1 VKKIKIF
8 KFLLPF
14 VVVVLFIIGLA
25 KIVPAQSSVSVHLT
39 LGNPSNAGTSSLNNY
54 LLVKPQYVIG
64 YNCSIGR
71 ANWVSWQLNSS
82 WLGST
87 PRQDNFRTDTTL
99 PSGCYQ
105 VQSTDFSGSGF
116 DRGHMTPSGDRT
128 SSVSNN
134 SATFLMSNMI
144 AQAPDNNQGIWANL
158 EEYSR
163 TLVGQGKELYIIS
176 GGYGMG
182 GTGSNG
188 RFYTIANGQVQ
199 VPNRTWKIIVVLNTP
214 GSGLAGVTSNT
225 RVIAVS
231 IPNTQGVRTANW
243 RNYRVSVDSLESL
256 TGYNFLSQVS
266 TSIQS
271 VIEAQV
277 DNL

>member
-1 VKKIKIF
+1 MT
-8 KFLLPF
+8 
-14 VVVVLFIIGLA
+14 VVLFIIGLA
-25 KIVPAQSSVSVHLT
+25 QIVPAQSSVSVHLT
-39 LGNPSNAGTSSLNNY
+39 LGNPSSAGTSSQNNY

-64 YNCSIGR
+64 YNCGIGR
-71 ANWVSWQLNSS
+71 PNWVSWQLNSS

-87 PRQDNFRTDTTL
+87 PRQDTFRADTTL

-116 DRGHMTPSGDRT
+116 DRGHMTPSADRT
-128 SSVSNN
+128 NSVTNN

-158 EEYSR
+158 EDYAR

-188 RFYTIANGQVQ
+188 TFYTIANGKVQ
-199 VPNRTWKIIVVLNTP
+199 VPNRTWKIIVVLDTP
-214 GSGLAGVTSNT
+214 GSGLAGVTTST
-225 RVIAVS
+225 RVIAVN

-243 RNYRVSVDSLESL
+243 KDYRVSVDSLESL

-271 VIEAQV
+271 VIEARV

>member
-1 VKKIKIF
+1 MKKIKIF

-14 VVVVLFIIGLA
+14 VAVVLFIIGLVL
-25 KIVPAQSSVSVHLT
+25 IVLAQSSVSVHLT

-54 LLVKPQYVIG
+54 LLVKPQYVIS
-64 YNCSIGR
+64 YNCPIGR
-71 ANWVSWQLNSS
+71 PNWVSWQLNSS

-87 PRQDNFRTDTTL
+87 PRQDTFRADTTL
-99 PSGCYQ
+99 PFGCYQ

-128 SSVSNN
+128 SSVTNN

-144 AQAPDNNQGIWANL
+144 AQAPDNNQGIWVNL
-158 EEYSR
+158 EDYAR
-163 TLVGQGKELYIIS
+163 TLVGQGKKLYIIS

-188 RFYTIANGQVQ
+188 RFYTIANGRVE
-199 VPNRTWKIIVVLNTP
+199 VPNRTWKIIVVLNTLD
-214 GSGLAGVTSNT
+214 SGVAGVTTST
-225 RVIAVS
+225 RVISVN

-256 TGYNFLSQVS
+256 TGYNFLSEVS

>member
-1 VKKIKIF
+1 MKKIKIF

-25 KIVPAQSSVSVHLT
+25 KMVPAQSSVSVHLT

-87 PRQDNFRTDTTL
+87 PRQDNFRPDITL

-128 SSVSNN
+128 SSITNN
-134 SATFLMSNMI
+134 SDTFLMSNMI

-158 EEYSR
+158 EEYAR
-163 TLVGQGKELYIIS
+163 TLVAQGKELYIIS

-188 RFYTIANGQVQ
+188 RFYTIANGRVQ
-199 VPNRTWKIIVVLNTP
+199 VPSITWKILAVLDTP
-214 GSGLAGVTSNT
+214 GLGLAGVTTNT

-231 IPNTQGVRTANW
+231 IPNMQGVRTANW

-266 TSIQS
+266 TSVQS
-271 VIEAQV
+271 VIEARV

>member
-1 VKKIKIF
+1 MKKTKIF

-14 VVVVLFIIGLA
+14 VTVVLFIIGLA
-25 KIVPAQSSVSVHLT
+25 QIVPAQSSVSVHLT
-39 LGNPSNAGTSSLNNY
+39 LGNPSNAGTSSQNNY

-64 YNCSIGR
+64 YNCGIGR
-71 ANWVSWQLNSS
+71 PNWVSWQLNSS

-87 PRQDNFRTDTTL
+87 PRQDTFRADTTL

-116 DRGHMTPSGDRT
+116 DRGHMTPSADRT
-128 SSVSNN
+128 SSVTNN

-158 EEYSR
+158 EDYAR

-176 GGYGMG
+176 GGYGIG
-182 GTGSNG
+182 GNGSNG
-188 RFYTIANGQVQ
+188 TFSTIANGRVQ

-214 GSGLAGVTSNT
+214 GSGLAGVTTST
-225 RVIAVS
+225 RVIAVN
-231 IPNTQGVRTANW
+231 IPNAQGVRTANW
-243 RNYRVSVDSLESL
+243 KNYRVSVDSLESL
-256 TGYNFLSQVS
+256 TGYDFLSQVS

-277 DNL
+277 DTL